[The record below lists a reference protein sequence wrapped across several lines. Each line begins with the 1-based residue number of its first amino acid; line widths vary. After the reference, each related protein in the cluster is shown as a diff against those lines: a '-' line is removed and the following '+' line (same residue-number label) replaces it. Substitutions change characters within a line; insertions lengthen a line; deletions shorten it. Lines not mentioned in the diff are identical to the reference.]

1 MRAVHLVLAGPVL
14 AGPVLA
20 DPVLAGPVL
29 ADAGLAAEDAAV
41 VAGLEQPEAQ
51 ASASSASTAGLVNAF
66 CVLTGS
72 PRPNRGSLPV

>member
-1 MRAVHLVLAGPVL
+1 VRAVHLVLAGPVL

-20 DPVLAGPVL
+20 GPVLAGPVL

-66 CVLTGS
+66 RVLTGS